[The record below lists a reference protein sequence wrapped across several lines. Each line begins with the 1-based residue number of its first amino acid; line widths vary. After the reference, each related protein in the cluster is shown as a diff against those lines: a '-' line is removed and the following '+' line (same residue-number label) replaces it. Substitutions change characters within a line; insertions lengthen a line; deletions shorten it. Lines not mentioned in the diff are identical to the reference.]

1 MTHVILCGDSIFD
14 NSPYVQPDEPDVT
27 TQVNALLPED
37 SKATRLAVDGDVT
50 ENIYRQLQS
59 LPNDAT
65 HLFISVG
72 GNDALG
78 GINVF
83 SEPVANVGEAL
94 IYVNTMRNQFETR
107 YKEMLQHALSQQLP
121 LTICSV
127 YYPRF
132 HSQNLERVFP
142 DGNRENEETLQQM
155 AMAALANF
163 NDAIFRQAFQLK
175 VPLIDLR
182 VLCDEDA
189 DFANPIEP
197 SAVGGQ
203 KIARAIVDMLDSSK
217 GSTNKITVYA

>member
-1 MTHVILCGDSIFD
+1 MAHVILCGDSIFD
-14 NSPYVQPDEPDVT
+14 NRPYVQPGEPDVT
-27 TQVNALLPED
+27 TQVNALLPEG
-37 SKATRLAVDGDVT
+37 SKATRLAVDGDIT
-50 ENIYRQLQS
+50 QGIPRQLQS

-94 IYVNTMRNQFETR
+94 IYVNTMRNQFETQ

-121 LTICSV
+121 LTVCSI

-142 DGNRENEETLQQM
+142 VGSGVDGETFQKM
-155 AMAALANF
+155 AMPALANF

-182 VLCDEDA
+182 VLCDEDE

-197 SAVGGQ
+197 SAIGGQ
-203 KIARAIVDMLDSSK
+203 KIAQAIVEMIDSSK
-217 GSTNKITVYA
+217 GSANKTTVYS

>member
-1 MTHVILCGDSIFD
+1 MTHIILCGDSIFD
-14 NSPYVQPDEPDVT
+14 NRPYVQPDEPDVT
-27 TQVNALLPED
+27 TQINALLPEG

-50 ENIYRQLQS
+50 EDVYRQLQS

-72 GNDALG
+72 GNDALS

-94 IYVNTMRNQFETR
+94 VYVNTLRNQFETR
-107 YKEMLQHALSQQLP
+107 YKKMLQHALSQQLP

-142 DGNRENEETLQQM
+142 DGNRENGETLQQM

-182 VLCDEDA
+182 VLCDDDE

-203 KIARAIVDMLDSSK
+203 KIARAIVDMLDSSE
-217 GSTNKITVYA
+217 GSANKTIVYS

>member
-1 MTHVILCGDSIFD
+1 MAHVILCGDSIFD
-14 NSPYVQPDEPDVT
+14 NKPYVQPGEPDVT
-27 TQVNALLPED
+27 AQVNALLPED
-37 SKATRLAVDGDVT
+37 SKATRLAVDGNIT
-50 ENIYRQLQS
+50 EDICRQLQS

-83 SEPVANVGEAL
+83 TEPVTNVGEAL

-107 YKEMLQHALSQQLP
+107 YKEMLQYALSQQLP
-121 LTICSV
+121 LTVCSI
-127 YYPRF
+127 YYPQF
-132 HSQNLERVFP
+132 HLQNLERVYP
-142 DGNRENEETLQQM
+142 DGNGVNGKTLQKM
-155 AMAALANF
+155 AMVALANF
-163 NDAIFRQAFQLK
+163 NDVIFRQAFQLK

-182 VLCDEDA
+182 VLCDEEE

-203 KIARAIVDMLDSSK
+203 KIAQAIVDMLDSSE
-217 GSTNKITVYA
+217 GSERKTVVYS

>member
-1 MTHVILCGDSIFD
+1 MAHVILCGDSIFD
-14 NSPYVQPDEPDVT
+14 NQSYVQPDEPDVT
-27 TQVNALLPED
+27 TQVNALLSEG
-37 SKATRLAVDGDVT
+37 SRATRLAVDGNIT
-50 ENIYRQLQS
+50 EDICRQLQS

-83 SEPVANVGEAL
+83 TEPVANVGEAL
-94 IYVNTMRNQFETR
+94 VYLNTMRNQFEAQ
-107 YKEMLQHALSQQLP
+107 YKEMLQHALPQELP
-121 LTICSV
+121 LTVCSI

-132 HSQNLERVFP
+132 HSQNMERVFSDDNAV
-142 DGNRENEETLQQM
+142 DGETLQKM

-163 NDAIFRQAFQLK
+163 NDVIFRQAFQLK

-182 VLCDEDA
+182 VLCDKEE

-203 KIARAIVDMLDSSK
+203 KIAQAIVDMLDSSE
-217 GSTNKITVYA
+217 GSERKTVVYS

>member
-14 NSPYVQPDEPDVT
+14 NKPYVQPGEPDVT
-27 TQVNALLPED
+27 TQVNAILPED

-50 ENIYRQLQS
+50 EDIYRQLQS

-83 SEPVANVGEAL
+83 TEPVANVGEAL

-121 LTICSV
+121 LTVCSI

-142 DGNRENEETLQQM
+142 DGNGVNGETFQQM

-182 VLCDEDA
+182 VLCDEDV

-203 KIARAIVDMLDSSK
+203 KIARAIVDMLDSSE
-217 GSTNKITVYA
+217 GSANKTTVYS

>member
-1 MTHVILCGDSIFD
+1 MAHIILCGDSIFD

-142 DGNRENEETLQQM
+142 DGNRVNGETLQQM

-217 GSTNKITVYA
+217 GSANKTTVYA

>member
-50 ENIYRQLQS
+50 ENIYQQLQS

-83 SEPVANVGEAL
+83 TEPVANVGEAL

-121 LTICSV
+121 LTVCSV

-142 DGNRENEETLQQM
+142 DGNRVNGETLQQM

-203 KIARAIVDMLDSSK
+203 KIARAIVDMLDSSE
-217 GSTNKITVYA
+217 GSANKTTVYA

>member
-1 MTHVILCGDSIFD
+1 MAHVTLCGDSIFD
-14 NSPYVQPDEPDVT
+14 NKPNVQPGEPDVT

-37 SKATRLAVDGDVT
+37 SKATRLAIDGDVT
-50 ENIYRQLQS
+50 QGISRQLQALS
-59 LPNDAT
+59 NDAT
-65 HLFISVG
+65 DLFISVG

-83 SEPVANVGEAL
+83 TEPVVNVGEAL
-94 IYVNTMRNQFETR
+94 IYLNTMRNQFETQYR
-107 YKEMLQHALSQQLP
+107 EMLQHALSQQLP
-121 LTICSV
+121 LTVCSI

-142 DGNRENEETLQQM
+142 DGNVVNGETLQKM
-155 AMAALANF
+155 AMVALANF
-163 NDAIFRQAFQLK
+163 NDVIFRQAFQLK

-182 VLCDEDA
+182 VLCDEEE

-203 KIARAIVDMLDSSK
+203 KIARAIVDMLDLSE
-217 GSTNKITVYA
+217 GSERKSVVYS

>member
-83 SEPVANVGEAL
+83 TEPVANVGEAL
-94 IYVNTMRNQFETR
+94 IHVNTMRNQFETR

-121 LTICSV
+121 LTVCSV

-217 GSTNKITVYA
+217 GSANKTTVYA

>member
-1 MTHVILCGDSIFD
+1 MAHIILCGDSIFD

-121 LTICSV
+121 LTVCSV

-142 DGNRENEETLQQM
+142 DGNRVNGETLQQM

-217 GSTNKITVYA
+217 GSANKTTVYA

>member
-1 MTHVILCGDSIFD
+1 MTRVILCGDSIFD
-14 NSPYVQPDEPDVT
+14 NRPYVQPDEPDVT
-27 TQVNALLPED
+27 TQVNAISPED

-50 ENIYRQLQS
+50 EDIYRQLQS

-83 SEPVANVGEAL
+83 TEPVTNVGEAL

-107 YKEMLQHALSQQLP
+107 YRKMLQHALSQQLP
-121 LTICSV
+121 LTVCSI

-142 DGNRENEETLQQM
+142 DSNGVNGETFQQM

-163 NDAIFRQAFQLK
+163 NDAIFRQVFQLK

-182 VLCDEDA
+182 VLCDEDE

-203 KIARAIVDMLDSSK
+203 KIARAIVDMLDSSE
-217 GSTNKITVYA
+217 GSANKTTVYS

>member
-121 LTICSV
+121 LTVCSV

-142 DGNRENEETLQQM
+142 DGNRVNGETLQQM

-163 NDAIFRQAFQLK
+163 NDVIFRQAFQLK

-182 VLCDEDA
+182 VLCDEDE

-203 KIARAIVDMLDSSK
+203 KIARAIVDMLDSSE
-217 GSTNKITVYA
+217 GSANKTTVYA

>member
-27 TQVNALLPED
+27 TQVNAILPED

-121 LTICSV
+121 LTVCSV

-142 DGNRENEETLQQM
+142 DGNRVNGETLQQM

-217 GSTNKITVYA
+217 GSANKTTVYA

>member
-1 MTHVILCGDSIFD
+1 MAHVILCGDSIFD

-50 ENIYRQLQS
+50 EIYRQLQS

-121 LTICSV
+121 LTVCSV

-142 DGNRENEETLQQM
+142 DGNRVNGETLQQM

>member
-1 MTHVILCGDSIFD
+1 MDHVILCGDSIFD
-14 NSPYVQPDEPDVT
+14 NKPYVQPGEPDVT

-37 SKATRLAVDGDVT
+37 SNATKLAVDGNIT
-50 ENIYRQLQS
+50 EDICRQLQS

-72 GNDALG
+72 GNNALG

-83 SEPVANVGEAL
+83 TEPVANVGEAL

-107 YKEMLQHALSQQLP
+107 YKEMLQHALSQELP
-121 LTICSV
+121 LTVCSI
-127 YYPRF
+127 YYPQF
-132 HSQNLERVFP
+132 HSQNMERVCP
-142 DGNRENEETLQQM
+142 DGNGVNGETFQQM

-163 NDAIFRQAFQLK
+163 NDAIFRQSFQLK

-182 VLCDEDA
+182 VLCDEDV

-203 KIARAIVDMLDSSK
+203 KIARAIVDMLDSSES
-217 GSTNKITVYA
+217 STRKTVVYS

>member
-1 MTHVILCGDSIFD
+1 MAHIILCGDSIFD

-121 LTICSV
+121 LTVCSV

-142 DGNRENEETLQQM
+142 DGNRVNGETLQQM

>member
-1 MTHVILCGDSIFD
+1 MAHIILCGDSIFD

-27 TQVNALLPED
+27 TQVNALLPEG
-37 SKATRLAVDGDVT
+37 SEATRLAVDGDVT

-121 LTICSV
+121 LTVCSV

-142 DGNRENEETLQQM
+142 DNNRVNGETLQQM

>member
-1 MTHVILCGDSIFD
+1 MAHVILCGDSIFD
-14 NSPYVQPDEPDVT
+14 NKPYVQPGEPDVT

-37 SKATRLAVDGDVT
+37 SKATRLAVDGDT
-50 ENIYRQLQS
+50 TQGISRQLQS
-59 LPNDAT
+59 QPNDAT

-83 SEPVANVGEAL
+83 TEPVANVGEAL
-94 IYVNTMRNQFETR
+94 IYLNTMRNQFEAQ

-121 LTICSV
+121 LTVCSI

-142 DGNRENEETLQQM
+142 DGNGMNGETFQQM

-163 NDAIFRQAFQLK
+163 NDAIFRGAFQLK

-182 VLCDEDA
+182 VLCDEDE

-203 KIARAIVDMLDSSK
+203 KIARAIVDMLDSSE
-217 GSTNKITVYA
+217 GSAHKTVVYS

>member
-14 NSPYVQPDEPDVT
+14 NKPYVQPGEPDVT
-27 TQVNALLPED
+27 TQVNAILPED

-50 ENIYRQLQS
+50 EDIYRQLQS

-83 SEPVANVGEAL
+83 TEPVANVGEAL

-107 YKEMLQHALSQQLP
+107 YRKMLQHALSQQLP
-121 LTICSV
+121 LTVCNI

-132 HSQNLERVFP
+132 HS
-142 DGNRENEETLQQM
+142 
-155 AMAALANF
+155 
-163 NDAIFRQAFQLK
+163 
-175 VPLIDLR
+175 
-182 VLCDEDA
+182 
-189 DFANPIEP
+189 
-197 SAVGGQ
+197 
-203 KIARAIVDMLDSSK
+203 
-217 GSTNKITVYA
+217 

>member
-121 LTICSV
+121 LTVCSV

-142 DGNRENEETLQQM
+142 DGNRVNGETLQQM

>member
-1 MTHVILCGDSIFD
+1 MAHVILCGDSIFD
-14 NSPYVQPDEPDVT
+14 NKPYVQPGEPDVT

-50 ENIYRQLQS
+50 EDIYRQLQS

-83 SEPVANVGEAL
+83 TEPVANVGEAL
-94 IYVNTMRNQFETR
+94 IYLNTMRNQFEVQ
-107 YKEMLQHALSQQLP
+107 YKEMLQHALSQELP
-121 LTICSV
+121 LTVCSI

-142 DGNRENEETLQQM
+142 DGNGVNGETFQQM

-163 NDAIFRQAFQLK
+163 NDAIFWEAFLLK

-182 VLCDEDA
+182 VLCDEDE

-203 KIARAIVDMLDSSK
+203 KIARAIVNMLDLSE
-217 GSTNKITVYA
+217 GSTRKTVVYS

>member
-1 MTHVILCGDSIFD
+1 MDHVILCGDSIFD
-14 NSPYVQPDEPDVT
+14 NKPYVQPGEPDVT

-37 SKATRLAVDGDVT
+37 SKATRLAVDGDT
-50 ENIYRQLQS
+50 TQGISRQLQS
-59 LPNDAT
+59 QPNDAT

-83 SEPVANVGEAL
+83 TEPVANVGEAL
-94 IYVNTMRNQFETR
+94 IYLNTMRNQFEAQ

-121 LTICSV
+121 LTVCSI

-132 HSQNLERVFP
+132 HLQNLERVYP
-142 DGNRENEETLQQM
+142 DGNGVNGKTLQKM
-155 AMAALANF
+155 AMVALANF
-163 NDAIFRQAFQLK
+163 NDVIFRQAFQLK

-182 VLCDEDA
+182 VLCDEEE

-203 KIARAIVDMLDSSK
+203 KIARAIVDMLDSSE
-217 GSTNKITVYA
+217 GSERKSVVYS

>member
-14 NSPYVQPDEPDVT
+14 NKPYVQPGEPDVT
-27 TQVNALLPED
+27 TQVNAILPED
-37 SKATRLAVDGDVT
+37 SKTTRLAVDGDVT
-50 ENIYRQLQS
+50 EDIHRQLQS

-83 SEPVANVGEAL
+83 TEPVANVGEAL
-94 IYVNTMRNQFETR
+94 IYLNTMRNQFEAQ

-121 LTICSV
+121 LTVCSI

-142 DGNRENEETLQQM
+142 DGNGVNGETLQKM
-155 AMAALANF
+155 AMVALANF
-163 NDAIFRQAFQLK
+163 NDVIFRQAFQLK
-175 VPLIDLR
+175 IPLIDLR
-182 VLCDEDA
+182 VLCDEEE

-197 SAVGGQ
+197 SAIGGQ
-203 KIARAIVDMLDSSK
+203 KIARAIVDMLDSSE
-217 GSTNKITVYA
+217 GSERKSVVYS

>member
-14 NSPYVQPDEPDVT
+14 NRPYVQPDEPDVT
-27 TQVNALLPED
+27 TQVNAILPED

-50 ENIYRQLQS
+50 EDIYRQLQS

-83 SEPVANVGEAL
+83 TEPVANVGEAL

-107 YKEMLQHALSQQLP
+107 YRKMLQHALSQQLP
-121 LTICSV
+121 LTVCSI

-142 DGNRENEETLQQM
+142 GGNGVNGETFQQM

-163 NDAIFRQAFQLK
+163 NDAIFRQVFQLK

-182 VLCDEDA
+182 VLCDEDE

-203 KIARAIVDMLDSSK
+203 KIARAIVDMLDSSE
-217 GSTNKITVYA
+217 GSANKTTVYS

>member
-1 MTHVILCGDSIFD
+1 MTHVILSGDSIFD
-14 NSPYVQPDEPDVT
+14 DKPYVKPGEADVT

-50 ENIYRQLQS
+50 EDIHRQLQS
-59 LPNDAT
+59 LPDDAT

-83 SEPVANVGEAL
+83 TEPVANVGEAL

-107 YKEMLQHALSQQLP
+107 YKKMLQHALSQQLP
-121 LTICSV
+121 LTVCSI

-142 DGNRENEETLQQM
+142 DGNGVNEETFQQM

-163 NDAIFRQAFQLK
+163 NDVIFRQAFQLK

-203 KIARAIVDMLDSSK
+203 KIARAIVDMLDSSE
-217 GSTNKITVYA
+217 GSANKTTVYA

>member
-1 MTHVILCGDSIFD
+1 MAHVILCGDSIFD
-14 NSPYVQPDEPDVT
+14 NKPYVQPGEPDVT
-27 TQVNALLPED
+27 AQVNALLPED
-37 SKATRLAVDGDVT
+37 SKATRLAVDGNIT
-50 ENIYRQLQS
+50 EDICRQLQS

-83 SEPVANVGEAL
+83 TEPVTNVGEAL

-107 YKEMLQHALSQQLP
+107 YKEMLQYALSQQLP
-121 LTICSV
+121 LTVCSI
-127 YYPRF
+127 YYPQF
-132 HSQNLERVFP
+132 HLQNLERVYP
-142 DGNRENEETLQQM
+142 DGNGVNGKTLQKM
-155 AMAALANF
+155 AMVALANF
-163 NDAIFRQAFQLK
+163 NDVIFRQAFQLK

-182 VLCDEDA
+182 VLCDEEE

-203 KIARAIVDMLDSSK
+203 KIARAIVDMLDSSE
-217 GSTNKITVYA
+217 GSERKTVVYS

>member
-1 MTHVILCGDSIFD
+1 MVHVILSGDSIFD
-14 NSPYVQPDEPDVT
+14 NKPYVQPGEPDVT
-27 TQVNALLPED
+27 TQVNAILPED

-50 ENIYRQLQS
+50 EDIYRQLQS

-83 SEPVANVGEAL
+83 TEPVANVGEAL

-121 LTICSV
+121 LTVCSI

-142 DGNRENEETLQQM
+142 DGNGVNGETFQQM

-163 NDAIFRQAFQLK
+163 NDVIFRQAFQLK

-182 VLCDEDA
+182 VLCDEDEN
-189 DFANPIEP
+189 FANPIEP

-203 KIARAIVDMLDSSK
+203 KIARAIVDMLDSSE
-217 GSTNKITVYA
+217 GSANKTTVYA

>member
-1 MTHVILCGDSIFD
+1 MAHVTVCGDSIFD
-14 NSPYVQPDEPDVT
+14 NKSYLQPGEPDVT
-27 TQVNALLPED
+27 TQVNALLPEGF
-37 SKATRLAVDGDVT
+37 KATRLAIDGDVT
-50 ENIYRQLQS
+50 QGISRQLQTLS
-59 LPNDAT
+59 NDAT
-65 HLFISVG
+65 DLFISVG

-83 SEPVANVGEAL
+83 TEPVANVGEAL

-121 LTICSV
+121 LTVCSI

-142 DGNRENEETLQQM
+142 DGNGVNGETFQQM
-155 AMAALANF
+155 AMPALANF
-163 NDAIFRQAFQLK
+163 NDAIFRQVFQLK

-182 VLCDEDA
+182 VLCDEDE

-203 KIARAIVDMLDSSK
+203 KIARAIVDMLDSSE
-217 GSTNKITVYA
+217 GSANKTTVYA